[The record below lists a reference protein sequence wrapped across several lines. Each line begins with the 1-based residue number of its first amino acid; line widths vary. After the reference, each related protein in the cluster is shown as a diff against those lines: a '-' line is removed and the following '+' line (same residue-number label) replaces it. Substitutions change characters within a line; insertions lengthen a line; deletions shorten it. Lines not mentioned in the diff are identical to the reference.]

1 MVNKTKNPHI
11 LNQYLKHHQESNEK
25 YGKSIVLMQV
35 GSFSEIYNKD
45 INSSGGP
52 NLKEISDLLNCS
64 IAMKGKNTENS
75 HYMIGFPKVADS
87 KYISILIK
95 DGYHVILIEQSN
107 DGSSTHIKREI
118 STVVSAGTAME
129 YDNNI
134 NNYLMSIY
142 IENYDNN
149 DKIFHGGGVSIID
162 ISTGKNYITHILDS
176 ISNRD
181 YEAAIIHY
189 INIYSPSE
197 VIIHNNDKNCFNKL
211 DYIRLFNISHNN
223 VIVNFFNDKDL
234 KKFSKI
240 NYQNNFLQEIFNF
253 KNMLDPIQNI
263 HCEMKSETVLS
274 YIILLEYAHQHRKNV
289 KMNIELPEELENI
302 TYLNLTNNSI
312 RQINV
317 ISNSNNY
324 KGTNDSLITV
334 INKCKTPMGKRLL
347 RERILKPFINP
358 DNINKSYEYIE
369 LFLRNDFYNIVRNE
383 LQKISD
389 FEKSIRK
396 MGLNDYNPDELLS
409 DNISF
414 DFIKKTLNILNSDP
428 DIYNKTLE
436 YSDDIKTFLTF
447 DNELNNH
454 FEWDNFNSINNNN
467 IVERSLFKRNIY
479 NEIDE
484 VDLEINNNVK
494 RLDLICARFSKFID
508 QKSNNN
514 LLPIKIE
521 YSDKDNWYIY
531 TTKVRGLKLKERFNN
546 LGDQNIIVKDEDNN
560 IIYTINPNSVEFKKH
575 NKNEMKIELDEITV
589 ISHKIVQLNKK
600 LSYLNNKYWTEY
612 IEYIYEKFNKSLK
625 NICKLISEIDFYTN
639 AAYISHKNRY
649 HKPKI
654 IDHNKSFLDIKEIR
668 HPIIELI
675 NDKHEYI
682 KNNIS
687 FGLDNQHDGILL
699 FGTNSCGKSSLMK
712 AIGLNLVMAQA
723 GMYTSSLQF
732 NYYPY
737 KKLYTRILNTDNI
750 FSGQSS
756 FIVEMNELREIL
768 YSADENSLV
777 LADELA
783 IGTETT
789 SALSIVA
796 SSLKILCDRKT
807 SFICTSHLH
816 QLNDLSVIKNINN
829 LKTYHLKISNE
840 GDTIIYDRTLT
851 EGPGPAVY
859 GLNVCSALNMSQEF
873 ITSARQVQMEINNEN
888 NNIISEKKSTYN
900 NSICMGECS
909 MPICDND
916 AQETHHINEQADAD
930 DTGNFNHFHKNVK
943 HNLIPLCKE
952 CHAQIT
958 YGNLHIK
965 GWKET
970 SEGDVLDFEFIDNK
984 QLQKKSNKK
993 FSDKDIEYVKQYY
1006 NKYNNLLSKQKILD
1020 KLLSDKNIK
1029 MGLQTYNKIIK
1040 DEY

>member
-1 MVNKTKNPHI
+1 MVKSKTPHI
-11 LNQYLKHHQESNEK
+11 LNQYLKHHQEANDK
-25 YGKSIVLMQV
+25 YGDSIVLMQV
-35 GSFSEIYNKD
+35 GSFSEIYNKEID
-45 INSSGGP
+45 SPGGP
-52 NLKEISDLLNCS
+52 NLKDISDLLNCS

-75 HYMIGFPKVADS
+75 HYMIGFPKISDS
-87 KYISILIK
+87 KYIPILIK
-95 DGYHVILIEQSN
+95 GGYHVILIEQST

-118 STVVSAGTAME
+118 SAVVSAGTAME

-149 DKIFHGGGVSIID
+149 DKIFHGAGVSIID

-197 VIIHNNDKNCFNKL
+197 VIIHHNDKNCLNKL

-223 VIVNFFNDKDL
+223 VIINFFNDKDI
-234 KKFSKI
+234 KRFSKI
-240 NYQNNFLQEIFNF
+240 DYQNNFLNEIFNF

-263 HCEMKSETVLS
+263 HCETKPEAVLS

-289 KMNIELPEELENI
+289 KLNIELPEELENI

-358 DNINKSYEYIE
+358 DDINKSYEYIE
-369 LFLRNDFYNIVRNE
+369 LFLRNDFYNDVRID

-389 FEKSIRK
+389 IEKSIRK
-396 MGLNDYNPDELLS
+396 MGLNEYNSCELLS

-414 DFIKKTLNILNSDP
+414 DFIKKTIDLLNSDP
-428 DIYNKTLE
+428 DIQKKILE
-436 YSDDIKTFLTF
+436 YSQDIQSFLTF
-447 DNELNNH
+447 DTEINNH
-454 FEWDNFNSINNNN
+454 FEWDNFNTINNNN
-467 IVERSLFKRNIY
+467 IVERSLFKKNIY
-479 NEIDE
+479 KEIDE
-484 VDLEINNNVK
+484 VDDEIFKNK
-494 RLDLICARFSKFID
+494 KKLDLICARFSKFID
-508 QKSNNN
+508 QSSNNN
-514 LLPIKIE
+514 SLPIKIE

-531 TTKVRGLKLKERFNN
+531 TTKTRGLKLKERFNN
-546 LGDQNIIVKDEDNN
+546 LGDQNIIVKDEDN
-560 IIYTINPNSVEFKKH
+560 IVICTINPNSVEFKKH

-589 ISHKIVQLNKK
+589 ISHKIVQSNKK
-600 LSYLNNKYWTEY
+600 LSYLNNKYWNEY
-612 IEYIYEKFNKSLK
+612 IGYIHNKFNTALK

-649 HKPKI
+649 HKPNI
-654 IDHNKSFLDIKEIR
+654 IDKDKSFLDIKEIR

-682 KNNIS
+682 TNDIQ
-687 FGLDNQHDGILL
+687 FGLDHDGVLL

-723 GMYTSSLQF
+723 GMYTASLEF

-750 FSGQSS
+750 FSGHSS

-768 YSADENSLV
+768 YSSDEYSLV

-816 QLNDLSVIKNINN
+816 QLNDLSLIKDIDN

-840 GDTIIYDRTLT
+840 GETIIYDRKLT
-851 EGPGPAVY
+851 DGPGPAVY
-859 GLNVCSALNMSQEF
+859 GLNVCSALNMSQDF
-873 ITSARQVQMEINNEN
+873 ISLARQVQMEINSEN
-888 NNIISEKKSTYN
+888 NNVVSDKKSTYN
-900 NSICMGECS
+900 KSICMGECC
-909 MPICDND
+909 MPMCDND

-930 DTGNFNHFHKNVK
+930 SDGNFNHFHKNKK
-943 HNLIPLCKE
+943 HNLIPLCKG

-970 SEGDVLDFEFIDNK
+970 SEGDVLDFEFIKDK
-984 QLQKKSNKK
+984 QQQKKSNKK
-993 FSDKDIEYVKQYY
+993 FSDKDIKYVKEYY
-1006 NKYNNLLSKQKILD
+1006 NKYDGLLSKQKILD

-1029 MGLQTYNKIIK
+1029 MGVQTYNKIIK

>member
-1 MVNKTKNPHI
+1 MVKTKTPHI
-11 LNQYLKHHQESNEK
+11 LNLYLKHHQESNEK

-35 GSFSEIYNKD
+35 GSFSEIYNREID
-45 INSSGGP
+45 SSCGP
-52 NLKEISDLLNCS
+52 NLKEISDLTNCS
-64 IAMKGKNTENS
+64 IAMKGKNTDNA
-75 HYMIGFPKVADS
+75 HYMIGWPKLADS
-87 KYISILIK
+87 KYIPLLIN
-95 DGYHVILIEQSN
+95 DGFHVILIEQSS

-118 STVVSAGTAME
+118 SSVVSAGTAME
-129 YDNNI
+129 YNNNI

-149 DKIFHGGGVSIID
+149 GKIFHGAGISIID

-197 VIIHNNDKNCFNKL
+197 IIIHNNDKNCFNKL
-211 DYIRLFNISHNN
+211 DYIRIFNISHNN
-223 VIVNFFNDKDL
+223 VIVNFFKDI

-240 NYQNNFLQEIFNF
+240 DYQNKFLNEIFNF

-263 HCEMKSETVLS
+263 HCETKPETVLS
-274 YIILLEYAHQHRKNV
+274 YIILLEYAHEHRKNV
-289 KMNIELPEELENI
+289 KMNIELPEQLENI

-312 RQINV
+312 RQINI

-324 KGTNDSLITV
+324 KGSNDSLITV
-334 INKCKTPMGKRLL
+334 VNKCKTPMGKRLL

-358 DNINKSYEYIE
+358 GDINKSYEYIE
-369 LFLRNDFYNIVRNE
+369 LFLKNNFYNIIRNE

-389 FEKSIRK
+389 IEKSIRK
-396 MGLNDYNPDELLS
+396 MGLNEYNSCELLS

-414 DFIKKTLNILNSDP
+414 NFIKKTVDLLYSDP
-428 DIYNKTLE
+428 DIYNKIQE
-436 YSDDIKTFLTF
+436 YSEDIQSFLNF
-447 DNELNNH
+447 DTEINNH
-454 FEWDNFNSINNNN
+454 FEWENFNSINNNN
-467 IVERSLFKRNIY
+467 IVERSLFKKNIY
-479 NEIDE
+479 KEIDE
-484 VDLEINNNVK
+484 VDNEIFKNK
-494 RLDLICARFSKFID
+494 KKLDLICARFSKFID
-508 QKSNNN
+508 LNSNNN
-514 LLPIKIE
+514 SLPIKIE

-531 TTKVRGLKLKERFNN
+531 TTKTRGLKLKERFNN
-546 LGDQNIIVKDEDNN
+546 LGDNNIIVKDDEDNN
-560 IIYTINPNSVEFKKH
+560 VIFTINPNSVEFKKH

-589 ISHKIVQLNKK
+589 ISHKIVQYNKK

-612 IEYIYEKFNKSLK
+612 IDYIFKKYNKTLK
-625 NICKLISEIDFYTN
+625 NICKLISEIDFYSN
-639 AAYISHKNRY
+639 AAFISHKNRY

-654 IDHNKSFLDIKEIR
+654 IDNPKSFLDIKEIR
-668 HPIIELI
+668 HPIIEQI
-675 NDKHEYI
+675 NDGHEYI
-682 KNNIS
+682 TNDIQ
-687 FGLDNQHDGILL
+687 FGLNHDGILL

-723 GMYTSSLQF
+723 GMYTAALQF

-750 FSGQSS
+750 FSGHSS

-816 QLNDLSVIKNINN
+816 QLNQLPLINNIDN

-840 GDTIIYDRTLT
+840 GETIIYDRTLT

-859 GLNVCSALNMSQEF
+859 GLNVCSALNMGQEF
-873 ITSARQVQMEINNEN
+873 ITLARQVQMEINGEN
-888 NNIISEKKSTYN
+888 NNIISDKKSTYN
-900 NSICMGECS
+900 KSICMGECC
-909 MPICDND
+909 MPMCDND
-916 AQETHHINEQADAD
+916 AQETHHINEQSDAD
-930 DTGNFNHFHKNVK
+930 TDGNFNHFHKNKK

-970 SEGDVLDFEFIDNK
+970 SDGDVLDFEFIENK
-984 QLQKKSNKK
+984 QQQKKSNKK
-993 FSDKDIEYVKQYY
+993 FSDKDIEHVKEYY
-1006 NKYNNLLSKQKILD
+1006 NKYDGLLSKQKILD

-1029 MGLQTYNKIIK
+1029 MAVQTYNKIIK